1 MNDQLKPVLEVENVS
16 KLFGGVEALKNGSLK
31 LFAGEV
37 LAIVGANGAGKST
50 LIKIIAGVLN
60 PDQGFVRIRGKTV
73 EMDNH
78 NVAFMRQKGLE
89 VVYQDLAIVPNMTAP
104 YNLFLGRIPRK
115 FGIFVDEKKML
126 KKTEEVLAELNIETV
141 QKLNGPISEMS
152 GGQQQSIAIGR
163 AIAWGKDIVIL
174 DEPTAALGPNE
185 TLEVERVIHEIRK
198 RGTAIILISHNLDQ
212 VFRVADRLVVIHKGV
227 TSREFLRSEV
237 TPEEL
242 VKSITTG

>member
-89 VVYQDLAIVPNMTAP
+89 VVYQDLAIVPNMSAP

-212 VFRVADRLVVIHKGV
+212 VFRVADRLVVVHKGV

-237 TPEEL
+237 TLEEL

>member
-1 MNDQLKPVLEVENVS
+1 MTDQLKPVLEVKNVS
-16 KLFGGVEALKNGSLK
+16 KFFGGVEALKQGSLK
-31 LFAGEV
+31 LFSGEV

-60 PDQGFVRIRGKTV
+60 PDQGFVKIRGKNIGQ
-73 EMDNH
+73 DDH
-78 NVAFMRQKGLE
+78 NVSFIRQQGVE
-89 VVYQDLAIVPNMTAP
+89 VVYQDLAIVPNMSAP

-126 KKTEEVLAELNIETV
+126 EKTKEVLSELNIETV
-141 QKLNGPISEMS
+141 QNLIRPISEMS

-185 TLEVERVIHEIRK
+185 TLEVERIIREIRK

-212 VFRVADRLVVIHKGV
+212 VFRVSDRLVVVHKGV

-237 TPEEL
+237 TLEEL

>member
-1 MNDQLKPVLEVENVS
+1 MS
-16 KLFGGVEALKNGSLK
+16 
-31 LFAGEV
+31 
-37 LAIVGANGAGKST
+37 
-50 LIKIIAGVLN
+50 
-60 PDQGFVRIRGKTV
+60 
-73 EMDNH
+73 
-78 NVAFMRQKGLE
+78 
-89 VVYQDLAIVPNMTAP
+89 AP

-115 FGIFVDEKKML
+115 FGIFVDENKML
-126 KKTEEVLAELNIETV
+126 EKTKEVLSELNIETV
-141 QKLNGPISEMS
+141 QNLIRPISEMS

-185 TLEVERVIHEIRK
+185 TLEVERIIREIRK

-212 VFRVADRLVVIHKGV
+212 VFRVADRLVVVHKGV

-237 TPEEL
+237 TLEEL

>member
-1 MNDQLKPVLEVENVS
+1 MNNQRKPVLEVENIA
-16 KLFGGVEALKNGSLK
+16 KFFGGVEALKQGSLK
-31 LFAGEV
+31 LFPGEV

-50 LIKIIAGVLN
+50 LIKLIAGVLN
-60 PDQGFVRIRGKTV
+60 PDQGFIRIRGKTV
-73 EMDNH
+73 EMDDH
-78 NVAFMRQKGLE
+78 NVSFIRQKGVE
-89 VVYQDLAIVPNMTAP
+89 VVYQDLAIVPNMSAP

-115 FGIFVDEKKML
+115 LGIFVDEKKML
-126 KKTEEVLAELNIETV
+126 EKTKEVLAELNIETV
-141 QKLNGPISEMS
+141 QNLNGPISEMS

-185 TLEVERVIHEIRK
+185 TLEVERVIQEIKK

-212 VFRVADRLVVIHKGV
+212 VFRVADRLVVVHKGI

-237 TPEEL
+237 TLEEL